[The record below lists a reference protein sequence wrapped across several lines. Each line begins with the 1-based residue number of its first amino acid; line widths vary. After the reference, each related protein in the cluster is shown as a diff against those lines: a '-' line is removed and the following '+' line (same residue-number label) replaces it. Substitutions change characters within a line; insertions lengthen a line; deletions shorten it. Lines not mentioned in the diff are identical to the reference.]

1 MEVLL
6 KIAAK
11 LPDFINLLA
20 DASKAEDLKKL
31 FDSRTL
37 ASVKCSADFLAAESL
52 IIFYL
57 TFLRSSG
64 ISTPTFSSSEIC
76 FSMIS
81 CC

>member
-1 MEVLL
+1 MEGLL

-11 LPDFINLLA
+11 FPDFINLLA

-31 FDSRTL
+31 PDSLAL
-37 ASVKCSADFLAAESL
+37 ASVKCSIDFLAAESL

-57 TFLRSSG
+57 TFFRSSG